1 MFARP
6 IMFAGLGQ
14 KYRRVFGASVT
25 PATLSA
31 PPMTGPFV
39 APPNRRDDYAA
50 SAKDEDATRDRSDT
64 PPVIKKARLYTEDKW
79 NRNWLFKREI
89 NFARHPIRILGRRY
103 PLTKT
108 AYKYIDIAVAVKRKS
123 QVDIVLG
130 DCHEKEISL
139 TPDMWKDLLALRN
152 DILPYFENDLDEAV
166 ARPPT
171 SIIVGTVTLRF
182 GKINNL
188 KTLRFEMPKN
198 RIALS
203 HSTVKALFVLELCVN
218 HIIASLTGI
227 LETVDAKLSRFLD
240 IATKT
245 DHPGDIPEAIRRHE
259 HFNAND
265 LIDCELHA
273 LLFGLYH
280 NL

>member
-1 MFARP
+1 
-6 IMFAGLGQ
+6 
-14 KYRRVFGASVT
+14 
-25 PATLSA
+25 
-31 PPMTGPFV
+31 
-39 APPNRRDDYAA
+39 
-50 SAKDEDATRDRSDT
+50 
-64 PPVIKKARLYTEDKW
+64 
-79 NRNWLFKREI
+79 
-89 NFARHPIRILGRRY
+89 
-103 PLTKT
+103 
-108 AYKYIDIAVAVKRKS
+108 
-123 QVDIVLG
+123 
-130 DCHEKEISL
+130 
-139 TPDMWKDLLALRN
+139 MWKDLLALRN

-188 KTLRFEMPKN
+188 KTLRFETPKN

-203 HSTVKALFVLELCVN
+203 HSTVKALFVLYALCVN
-218 HIIASLTGI
+218 RIIASLTGI
-227 LETVDAKLSRFLD
+227 LETVEAKLSHFLD
-240 IATKT
+240 IATET
-245 DHPGDIPEAIRRHE
+245 DHPGDNPEADRRHE